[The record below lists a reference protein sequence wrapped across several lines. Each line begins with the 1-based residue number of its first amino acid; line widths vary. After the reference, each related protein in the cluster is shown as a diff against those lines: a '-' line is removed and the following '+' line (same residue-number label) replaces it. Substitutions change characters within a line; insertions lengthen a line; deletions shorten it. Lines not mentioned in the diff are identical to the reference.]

1 MDDLMGGIGNSN
13 GMDDIGDMQKLAQQA
28 AEEADKAAAQT
39 AQQSTGYSDAQ
50 SGYGQQS
57 TGYSDAQNSYGQQ
70 STGYSNAQ
78 SDYGQQSTGY
88 SNVQSGY
95 GQQSTGYSNTQNSYG
110 QQSSNNYSSYDSRSG
125 YPASDTVYGGYGEE
139 SKLMPIVKGVLG
151 AVLGAI
157 PGIILIIL
165 VARMGFIASLC
176 GAVMAVC
183 IFFGYNLFTKNC
195 NLEEKTG
202 LIICAVVMIF
212 AIYFAVRTSW
222 CLEISSFLQKD
233 LGLKPGE
240 VDSEILQEFL
250 GIRDVTFSEI
260 SSDFGNLLEKCECK
274 GKYITSL
281 LENIAFAALGG
292 FGTFTKFGNVKI

>member
-28 AEEADKAAAQT
+28 AEEADKAAAQASNNAMQT
-39 AQQSTGYSDAQ
+39 AQQSTGYSN
-50 SGYGQQS
+50 
-57 TGYSDAQNSYGQQ
+57 AQNSYGQQ

-78 SDYGQQSTGY
+78 QS
-88 SNVQSGY
+88 
-95 GQQSTGYSNTQNSYG
+95 
-110 QQSSNNYSSYDSRSG
+110 NYSSYDSSSG
-125 YPASDTVYGGYGEE
+125 YPASDTVYGSYGEE
-139 SKLMPIVKGVLG
+139 SKLMPVVKGVLG
-151 AVLGAI
+151 ALLGAI

-165 VARMGFIASLC
+165 VARIGFIASIC

-183 IFFGYNLFTKNC
+183 IFFGYNLFTKNSG
-195 NLEEKTG
+195 LEEKTG

-233 LGLKPGE
+233 LGFKPGE
-240 VDSEILQEFL
+240 IDSEILYEFL

-260 SSDFGNLLEKCECK
+260 SSEFGNLLEKCECK
-274 GKYITSL
+274 GKFITSL

>member
-28 AEEADKAAAQT
+28 AEEANNAAAQT
-39 AQQSTGYSDAQ
+39 AQQSTGYSNAQ

-57 TGYSDAQNSYGQQ
+57 TGYSNAQNSYGQQ

-78 SDYGQQSTGY
+78 NS
-88 SNVQSGY
+88 Y
-95 GQQSTGYSNTQNSYG
+95 GQQSTGYSNTQSGYGQRSTGYGNTQSGYG
-110 QQSSNNYSSYDSRSG
+110 QQSSNYNSYDTRSG
-125 YPASDTVYGGYGEE
+125 YPASDTVYGSYGNE

-151 AVLGAI
+151 ALLGAI

-165 VARMGFIASLC
+165 VARMGFIASIC

-183 IFFGYNLFTKNC
+183 IFFGYNLFTKNSG
-195 NLEEKTG
+195 LEEKTG

-274 GKYITSL
+274 GKFITSL